1 MAEEKGINEMLSSI
15 LENGELMEKISGI
28 VKESGSGED
37 SLARVVEAIR
47 DSKNTDK
54 SESDEAASKE
64 SIINDRGEGRE
75 KPVFKEKIR
84 EGVSH
89 FNTKSSKESAALL
102 RAMKPFLSKERCDMV
117 DNILKLEQLASIVKL
132 TR

>member
-47 DSKNTDK
+47 DSGNTDK
-54 SESDEAASKE
+54 SESDEPASKE
-64 SIINDRGEGRE
+64 SIINDRSEGRE

-84 EGVSH
+84 ESVSH